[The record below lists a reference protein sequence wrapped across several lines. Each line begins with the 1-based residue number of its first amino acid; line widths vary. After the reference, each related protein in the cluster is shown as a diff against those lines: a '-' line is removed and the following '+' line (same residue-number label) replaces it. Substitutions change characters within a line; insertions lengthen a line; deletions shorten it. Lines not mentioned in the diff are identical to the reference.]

1 MAVGVVRQVSLWF
14 VCLACIA
21 ILGGHAHAQSETPTL
36 ATYEGWLRE
45 AFAAAQ
51 RGDRLGLEQVAP
63 RLTETTAVTLPDG
76 STATVDNSWLR
87 DALKASEPDLPPIAS
102 RLGALIDALA
112 LPTSPTP
119 PDAQERLK
127 TILSRPPFVGAD
139 APQDSLL
146 GRILDWLFRQLAR
159 LFRPI
164 SDASSGSANVIG
176 WLVAGLGALL
186 LIGGLAYVLL
196 WTRRNLASDV
206 RTTSDDP
213 ETRLTSNSAIQQA
226 SEMARG
232 GDYRIAVRYM
242 YLSALLWLDERDML
256 RYDRALTNREY
267 LEHLGDNPELRGR
280 LLPIVETFDRVW
292 YGYASLDAQ
301 SFEAYRQQV
310 EALRR

>member
-1 MAVGVVRQVSLWF
+1 MAVGVARWAFLWF
-14 VCLACIA
+14 VCLACVST
-21 ILGGHAHAQSETPTL
+21 LGGHAHAQSQIPPL
-36 ATYEGWLRE
+36 ATYEAWLRE

-51 RGDRLGLEQVAP
+51 RGDRLGLQQIAP
-63 RLTETTAVTLPDG
+63 RLTETTSVTLPTG
-76 STATVDNSWLR
+76 GTAAVDNAWLR

-112 LPTSPTP
+112 LPASPAP
-119 PDAQERLK
+119 PDAQERLT
-127 TILSRPPFVGAD
+127 TILSQPPFVGAD

-146 GRILDWLFRQLAR
+146 GRFLDWLFRQLGR

-164 SDASSGSANVIG
+164 GDAGFRSANAIG
-176 WLVAGLGALL
+176 WLVAGLGLLL
-186 LIGGLAYVLL
+186 LIGVLAYVLL
-196 WTRRNLASDV
+196 WTRRNLASDA
-206 RTTSDDP
+206 RAASDDP
-213 ETRLTSNSAIQQA
+213 EARLTSNSAVQQA
-226 SEMARG
+226 SDLARG
-232 GDYRIAVRYM
+232 GDYRTAVRYM

-267 LEHLGDNPELRGR
+267 LEHLGNNPELRGR

>member
-1 MAVGVVRQVSLWF
+1 MAVGVARWACLWL
-14 VCLACIA
+14 VCLACICT
-21 ILGGHAHAQSETPTL
+21 LGRPAHAQSDTPTL
-36 ATYEGWLRE
+36 AAYEGWLRE

-63 RLTETTAVTLPDG
+63 RLTETTGVTLPNG
-76 STATVDNSWLR
+76 GTATVDNSWLR
-87 DALKASEPDLPPIAS
+87 DALKANDPDLPPIAS

-112 LPTSPTP
+112 LPTSPAP

-127 TILSRPPFVGAD
+127 TILSRPPFTGAD

-164 SDASSGSANVIG
+164 SDASAGSANVIG
-176 WLVAGLGALL
+176 WLVAGFGLLL
-186 LIGGLAYVLL
+186 LIAVLAYVLL
-196 WTRRNLASDV
+196 WTRRNITSDV
-206 RTTSDDP
+206 RAASDDP
-213 ETRLTSNSAIQQA
+213 EAHLTSNTAIQQA
-226 SEMARG
+226 SELARG
-232 GDYRIAVRYM
+232 GDYRTAVRYM

-301 SFEAYRQQV
+301 SFETYRQQV
-310 EALRR
+310 EALRQ